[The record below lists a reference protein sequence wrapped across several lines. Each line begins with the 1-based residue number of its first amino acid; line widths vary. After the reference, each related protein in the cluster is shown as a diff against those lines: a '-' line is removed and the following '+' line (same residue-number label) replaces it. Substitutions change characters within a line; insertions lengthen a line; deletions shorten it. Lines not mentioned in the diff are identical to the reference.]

1 MRKPSVRTRK
11 DDSQDEVDWQ
21 SEEEEDD
28 DDDEE
33 EEEMLKSL
41 SFSLPQSSPPQLVP
55 NIDQRKRFFSKLWL
69 LSEDFGGSFLLLATD
84 LK

>member
-21 SEEEEDD
+21 SEEEE
-28 DDDEE
+28 EE
-33 EEEMLKSL
+33 EDEEMLKSL

-55 NIDQRKRFFSKLWL
+55 SIDQRKRFFSKL
-69 LSEDFGGSFLLLATD
+69 
-84 LK
+84 

>member
-28 DDDEE
+28 DEEKEVKDVKLKVEE
-33 EEEMLKSL
+33 EERMEHLR
-41 SFSLPQSSPPQLVP
+41 
-55 NIDQRKRFFSKLWL
+55 I
-69 LSEDFGGSFLLLATD
+69 EDGEVACKGEVGT
-84 LK
+84 KV

>member
-21 SEEEEDD
+21 SEEEEE
-28 DDDEE
+28 DDDEK
-33 EEEMLKSL
+33 EEMLKSL

-55 NIDQRKRFFSKLWL
+55 SIDQRKRFFSKL
-69 LSEDFGGSFLLLATD
+69 
-84 LK
+84 

>member
-11 DDSQDEVDWQ
+11 DDSQDEVDWP
-21 SEEEEDD
+21 SEEEE
-28 DDDEE
+28 EKE

-55 NIDQRKRFFSKLWL
+55 SIDQRKRFFSKL
-69 LSEDFGGSFLLLATD
+69 
-84 LK
+84 

>member
-21 SEEEEDD
+21 SEEEEEDD
-28 DDDEE
+28 
-33 EEEMLKSL
+33 EEMLKSL

-55 NIDQRKRFFSKLWL
+55 SIDQRKRFFSKL
-69 LSEDFGGSFLLLATD
+69 
-84 LK
+84 

>member
-21 SEEEEDD
+21 SEEEE
-28 DDDEE
+28 EE
-33 EEEMLKSL
+33 EEDDEEMLKSI

-55 NIDQRKRFFSKLWL
+55 SIDQRKRFFSKL
-69 LSEDFGGSFLLLATD
+69 
-84 LK
+84 